1 MNNEEI
7 FTVQTDI
14 HWIGPRAEASNGDEF
29 SSASIALT
37 SPTSWWLRCY
47 ERLLFLGQLCVHTE
61 HRPVIMWWTHG
72 DFAVKLTPMNEFY
85 FRLSTFKIRR
95 ASTASSKNTVW
106 SVWICIIAT
115 LVIRSCKHWFLIIG
129 RYLGHRME
137 PENEWWHPR
146 HEPTSITIFRLGVG
160 VEAIS
165 SESREWMEQWNAI
178 KLRKLCNILI
188 SSELRH
194 ERSICAIN
202 VTSPKPLKTVT
213 WNPLIA
219 TWDDATRSGLR
230 MQFAWQHSNSMM
242 KAATLVALSSPSCGM
257 LRKDKWNNFLCK
269 TRTEMRRWR
278 RNSEEMM
285 LQSA

>member
-1 MNNEEI
+1 
-7 FTVQTDI
+7 
-14 HWIGPRAEASNGDEF
+14 
-29 SSASIALT
+29 
-37 SPTSWWLRCY
+37 
-47 ERLLFLGQLCVHTE
+47 
-61 HRPVIMWWTHG
+61 
-72 DFAVKLTPMNEFY
+72 
-85 FRLSTFKIRR
+85 
-95 ASTASSKNTVW
+95 
-106 SVWICIIAT
+106 
-115 LVIRSCKHWFLIIG
+115 
-129 RYLGHRME
+129 ME

-285 LQSA
+285 LQSASRIMQLYSLSMKTSKQTGLCRLMHMRNVFSSTISKLMWAGIVVLLCCWNSEEKFLFSSPSGAIKHLAAS